1 MKKVGA
7 IIFVIVMILIIIL
20 GSLYIIDTSNM
31 KNNKPVVFSTWGKK
45 YTPPDTENLSNI
57 TNVELENLPK
67 DYSLEQAI
75 KDGCFIITNNKIYN
89 KNRLDEFIKNT
100 EINAQNRKED
110 TIRIV
115 QYTKEGEPI
124 ITELSFKVKDET
136 YILSGENVNK
146 TTYILKRD
154 NTRDSYAEK
163 QEITIDEDIPGEIY
177 TIGLQEGC
185 ESITL
190 SLALIAQINYV
201 DANSK
206 IYDSI
211 DICSYL
217 PNAEIADSIY
227 FYGKVIESKQNYI
240 IVEPNEGEEIRKS
253 ADKISIG
260 LGEYN
265 DAIYMEGTNVKIT
278 YTGDVM
284 ESYPAKVEATKIEL
298 KSVENFEIRFYDK
311 HPQTD
316 AKIHKILDKSE
327 TDKYDYNIYT
337 YDGTV
342 NILIN
347 EEEMSLRNALLENKI
362 IMNEIIEKANKDL
375 KDNKITG
382 DTYKDGG
389 SIIYNYEN
397 YTIIKFHTLGGNR
410 DVYIGTKSM
419 TINDIQITENRKIKE

>member
-1 MKKVGA
+1 M
-7 IIFVIVMILIIIL
+7 
-20 GSLYIIDTSNM
+20 
-31 KNNKPVVFSTWGKK
+31 
-45 YTPPDTENLSNI
+45 
-57 TNVELENLPK
+57 
-67 DYSLEQAI
+67 
-75 KDGCFIITNNKIYN
+75 
-89 KNRLDEFIKNT
+89 
-100 EINAQNRKED
+100 
-110 TIRIV
+110 

-217 PNAEIADSIY
+217 PNAEIADPIY

-278 YTGDVM
+278 YTGYVM

-298 KSVENFEIRFYDK
+298 KSAENFEIRFYDK
-311 HPQTD
+311 QPQTD
-316 AKIHKILDKSE
+316 TKIHKILDKSE

-337 YDGTV
+337 YDGSV

-347 EEEMSLRNALLENKI
+347 GEEMSLRNALLENKI